1 MSANIK
7 LWKTQLHKTGQ
18 SGGFLGRLS
27 GLLLNTRLRLI
38 GNVLKPLAKN
48 ILTPLALKAVASAT
62 DASTII
68 YKIMFGSS
76 TTMLIIS
83 NDEMNDTI
91 KIVKSVE
98 QSGLLIKFVSETI
111 KNRAKEQKGGFLGML
126 LRRLGASLWEKLL
139 INKKA
144 LATSQA
150 G

>member
-83 NDEMNDTI
+83 NEEMNDTI

-126 LRRLGASLWEKLL
+126 LGRLGASLWEKLL

-144 LATSQA
+144 LTTSQA